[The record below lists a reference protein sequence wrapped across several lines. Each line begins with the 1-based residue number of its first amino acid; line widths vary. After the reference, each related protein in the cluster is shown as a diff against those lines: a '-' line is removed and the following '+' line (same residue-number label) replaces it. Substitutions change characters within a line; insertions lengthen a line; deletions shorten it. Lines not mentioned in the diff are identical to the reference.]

1 MNIEIKKQLRDQ
13 GQDVDDRDIFKH
25 YILPHFEGALEDLQ
39 GPFRTYAQYVRKY
52 SMSERA
58 HPYFHREYTSFLT
71 FFSFWAYFFNSHTF
85 FIMYY
90 TL

>member
-39 GPFRTYAQYVRKY
+39 GTCVLGNVRTYLVDLLMRLQNVVKY
-52 SMSERA
+52 
-58 HPYFHREYTSFLT
+58 
-71 FFSFWAYFFNSHTF
+71 NV
-85 FIMYY
+85 
-90 TL
+90 